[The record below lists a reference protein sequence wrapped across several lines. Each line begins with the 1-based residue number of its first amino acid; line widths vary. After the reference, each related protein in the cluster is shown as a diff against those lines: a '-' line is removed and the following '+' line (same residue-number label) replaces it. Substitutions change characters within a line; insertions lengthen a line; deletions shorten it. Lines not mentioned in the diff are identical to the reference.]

1 MHVPQIAIYGTTKT
15 PITPMYPNLLFAKLR
30 LYYCSKTLLKKS
42 KKKKTYTKTVII
54 GEQGSCI
61 HV

>member
-15 PITPMYPNLLFAKLR
+15 PITPMYPNLLLAKLR
-30 LYYCSKTLLKKS
+30 LYYYSKTLLKKS
-42 KKKKTYTKTVII
+42 KKKTYTKTVIT

>member
-42 KKKKTYTKTVII
+42 KKKTYTKTVIT

>member
-15 PITPMYPNLLFAKLR
+15 PITAMYPNLLFAKLR

-42 KKKKTYTKTVII
+42 KKKKLTLK
-54 GEQGSCI
+54 Q
-61 HV
+61 